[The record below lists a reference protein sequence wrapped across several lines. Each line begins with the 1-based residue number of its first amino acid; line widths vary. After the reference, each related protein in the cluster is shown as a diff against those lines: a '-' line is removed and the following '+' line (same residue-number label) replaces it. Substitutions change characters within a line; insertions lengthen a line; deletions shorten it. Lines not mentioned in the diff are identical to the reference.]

1 MMAQSSIYKFA
12 LAPFMLKMKNST
24 SLTHP
29 GASARA
35 ELVDWVGAVLGVDS
49 GAHGDRGVMTHIR
62 CVLGITH

>member
-1 MMAQSSIYKFA
+1 
-12 LAPFMLKMKNST
+12 MLKMKNST